1 MIEVSEGHYAAC
13 HHTDLTIISENV
25 ESSFDIFS
33 KEFEGVGGE
42 VIVR

>member
-1 MIEVSEGHYAAC
+1 MIEVSKGHFASC
-13 HHTDLTIISENV
+13 HYTELTINSKDV

-42 VIVR
+42 VVVR